1 MNRNLVIIYVL
12 SGLRYS
18 WFWFGIWI
26 LYYLRFTNY
35 AGIGLVEAAM
45 IITATIA
52 EIPTGAIADLLGK
65 KKTLTAAFLFMG
77 VGGYFMAKATN
88 LTDLVSSV
96 IVITIGGALY
106 SGTLEALLFDTLKGE
121 KQEQR
126 YSRSLAHTNSAKY
139 IAIAIA
145 SIGGGFLY
153 TVNPRLP
160 FFFTSLAGFLGVFLA
175 LFLKEPLIDT
185 EKFSLRAYIRQ
196 TAQGFRQLF
205 LNVAIKRTT
214 IILLSVSIFLVII
227 WEMLNDTLGASSG
240 LTPDQLGIFFTA
252 VYLVS
257 AGASYFFG
265 KFSQKLQNLMIFLL
279 VGLFVAAT
287 LIISPILGLT
297 GIVTMVA
304 LRSFTFPLFNIT
316 ISTILNQHIESRY
329 RATTLSTFTMIQ
341 NLPYVLSAFFIGRL
355 IDMLSVKI
363 FSFWLGIIMIIVV
376 GFQFIQFVQARHRNI
391 H

>member
-1 MNRNLVIIYVL
+1 
-12 SGLRYS
+12 
-18 WFWFGIWI
+18 
-26 LYYLRFTNY
+26 
-35 AGIGLVEAAM
+35 VEAAM

-65 KKTLTAAFLFMG
+65 KKTLTAAFIFMG
-77 VGGYFMAKATN
+77 VGGYLMARATG
-88 LTDLVSSV
+88 LTDLVTSV

-106 SGTLEALLFDTLKGE
+106 SGTLEALLFETLKGL

-145 SIGGGFLY
+145 SIIGGFLY
-153 TVNPRLP
+153 TTNPRFP
-160 FFFTSLAGFLGVFLA
+160 FFFTSLAGFLGAFLTF
-175 LFLKEPLIDT
+175 FLKEPLIDT
-185 EKFSLRAYIRQ
+185 EKFSFRAYIRQ
-196 TAQGFRQLF
+196 TTQGFRQLF
-205 LNVAIKRTT
+205 LNVAIKKITM
-214 IILLSVSIFLVII
+214 ILLSVGIFLVIL
-227 WEMLNDTLGASSG
+227 WEMLNDALGVSSG
-240 LTPDQLGIFFTA
+240 LTPEQLGIFFTA

-257 AGASYFFG
+257 AVSSYFFG
-265 KFSQKLQNLMIFLL
+265 KFSNKLQNLMMFLL

-297 GIVTMVA
+297 GIITMVA

-316 ISTILNQHIESRY
+316 ISTNLNQHIESRY

-355 IDMLSVKI
+355 IDILSVKT
-363 FSFWLGIIMIIVV
+363 FSFWLGIIMIVVV
-376 GFQFIQFVQARHRNI
+376 GVQFLQLVQTRYRNA